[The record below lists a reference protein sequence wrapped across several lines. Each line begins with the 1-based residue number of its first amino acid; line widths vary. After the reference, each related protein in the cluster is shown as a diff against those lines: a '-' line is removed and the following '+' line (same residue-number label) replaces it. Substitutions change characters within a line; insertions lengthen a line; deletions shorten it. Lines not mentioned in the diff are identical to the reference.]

1 MSANRLT
8 RRRFLI
14 STAAAA
20 SSAWFLGACGGGK
33 DEGPSTQTGQ
43 SAQPISQSEID
54 QALNTETALTFWT
67 WVPDISKEV
76 KLFTTK
82 YPKVKV
88 DVVNVGQGAPHY
100 QKLRTAIQAG
110 QGAPDVAQVEFQF
123 IPSFTLGDGNLLDLT
138 RYVPGNLKE
147 GYPDWV
153 WSQVNTNGGLWAIPQ
168 DTGPMGLLYRDDL
181 LSAAGL
187 EAPKTWDDFAAA
199 AETYHSKNPKSFLV
213 NVAPS
218 QPGQMVAYL
227 WQAGVR
233 PFSFD
238 GKQTVKVD
246 LANEEAKKVVKFWG
260 DLVTKGVASNDS
272 DFSDAWYQALAN
284 GKYAS
289 LPIAAW
295 GPVFLQGTAGKTS
308 GKWRAADLP
317 QWDPSKLVSS
327 NWGGS
332 TTAVLKSSQKQIAA
346 SQFALF
352 LNTDKESALKFA
364 TEQFLF
370 PARNEIL
377 TDPAFAGQES
387 KFYGG
392 QKVNQKFAEISKT
405 VSPDFQWL
413 PFMDYVYTNF
423 SETLGK
429 AFADKTDAVA
439 GLQAWQDACAKF
451 AKDQGFTVS

>member
-20 SSAWFLGACGGGK
+20 SSAWFLGACGGD
-33 DEGPSTQTGQ
+33 DESPSTETGQ
-43 SAQPISQSEID
+43 SAQPISQAEID
-54 QALNTETALTFWT
+54 QALNTETTLTFWT
-67 WVPDISKEV
+67 WVPDIQKEV

-82 YPKVKV
+82 YPKIKV
-88 DVVNVGQGAPHY
+88 DVVNVGQGSPHY

-110 QGAPDVAQVEFQF
+110 QGAPDLAQVEFQY
-123 IPSFTLGDGNLLDLT
+123 IPSFTLGEGNLLDLT
-138 RYVPGNLKE
+138 RYVPGNLKDGFPE
-147 GYPDWV
+147 WV
-153 WSQVNTNGGLWAIPQ
+153 WSQVSTNGGLWAIPQ

-181 LSAAGL
+181 LSDAGV
-187 EAPKTWDDFAAA
+187 EAPKTWEDFAAA
-199 AETYHSKNPKSFLV
+199 AESYHSKNPKSFLV

-218 QPGQMVAYL
+218 QPGQIVAYL

-233 PFSFD
+233 PFGFD
-238 GKQTVKVD
+238 GKETVKVD
-246 LANEEAKKVVKFWG
+246 LANEEAKRVVKFWG
-260 DLVTKGVASNDS
+260 DLVTKGVAANDS
-272 DFSDAWYQALAN
+272 DFSDSWYQALAS
-284 GKYAS
+284 GKYAT

-332 TTAVLKSSQKQIAA
+332 TTGVLKLSKNQVAA
-346 SQFALF
+346 SQFALY

-370 PARNEIL
+370 PARTEIL
-377 TDPAFAGQES
+377 TDPAFAGQEA

-392 QKVNQKFAEISKT
+392 QKVNEKFAQISET
-405 VSPDFQWL
+405 VSADFQWL
-413 PFMDYVYTNF
+413 PFMDFVYSNF
-423 SETLGK
+423 TETLGK